1 MGEGFELLD
10 HPSEVGFRARGKTL
24 EQAFENAGRALFQV
38 MTDIDD
44 LRTDVTVDIE
54 VDAES
59 LAALLFDFV
68 DELIFIAEAD
78 GVLLKEF
85 DLELA
90 TYPERFKVK
99 GTATGQAIEDGLR
112 LQDVKAPTYSDMR
125 VEQNAE
131 EKWVLEM
138 TLDV

>member
-1 MGEGFELLD
+1 MDEGFELLA
-10 HPSEVGFRARGKTL
+10 HPSEVGFRARGRTL
-24 EQAFENAGRALFQV
+24 EDAFENAGRALFQV
-38 MTDIDD
+38 MTDIDE
-44 LRTDVTVDIE
+44 LRTDVAVDIV

-59 LAALLFDFV
+59 LEALLFDFV

-85 DLELA
+85 DLHLE
-90 TYPERFKVK
+90 TYPERFKVE
-99 GTATGQAIEDGLR
+99 GVARGQTIEDGMR

-125 VEQNAE
+125 VEQDAKD
-131 EKWVLEM
+131 KWVLEM